1 MVRISD
7 SWEKSTPGKDFEI
20 LFWFE
25 TSKNDHS
32 RGGGRLLVPLPFYFP
47 KMPFYSQNCSF
58 IFQNCSFIF
67 QNRPFVS
74 FNRPFIFQKCPF
86 VLKKFLFI
94 LQKCLIVFQNYHL
107 VFQKCL
113 FLFTIH
119 VFFQECFFPADFT
132 FSSTCSELLREI
144 IFALL
149 LFCFPLETF
158 IDQLV
163 MPT

>member
-1 MVRISD
+1 MPL
-7 SWEKSTPGKDFEI
+7 EKI
-20 LFWFE
+20 LKFYFGLKHPKMTTLE
-25 TSKNDHS
+25 
-32 RGGGRLLVPLPFYFP
+32 GGGRLLVPLPFYFP

-86 VLKKFLFI
+86 VFKKFLFI
-94 LQKCLIVFQNYHL
+94 LQKCLIVFQNYDL
-107 VFQKCL
+107 VFQKCF
-113 FLFTIH
+113 FLFTVH